1 MGSRELYSISPKY
14 KRHGMWNPIY
24 AEDQVSATA
33 KDELS
38 YVKLNLVTSF
48 DAKTIIKVDLL

>member
-1 MGSRELYSISPKY
+1 MAEIFGGL
-14 KRHGMWNPIY
+14 GMNSEAWMQNIQ
-24 AEDQVSATA
+24 DQVSATA